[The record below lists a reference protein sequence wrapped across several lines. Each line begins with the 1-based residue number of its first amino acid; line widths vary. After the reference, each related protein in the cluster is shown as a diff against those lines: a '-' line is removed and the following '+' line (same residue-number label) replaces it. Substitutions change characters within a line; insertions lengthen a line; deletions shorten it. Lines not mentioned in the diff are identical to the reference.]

1 MIKNENGFI
10 EVVVGFIIGAIIIGL
25 IIGCIYW
32 NWKITYGNVQT
43 IEITVKDK
51 YIKRSGNSESNDKY
65 LVVDTENNTYEI
77 TDLTFIGKWNS
88 TDLYNELDVGEK
100 YKITI
105 SGVRNQFLSMY
116 QNINKIEKIED

>member
-51 YIKRSGNSESNDKY
+51 YIKRSGSSESNDKY